1 MEKTGARCRVDSS
14 QREIANDAIAL
25 RRKVV
30 FWRRVVWM
38 ILGAAAIL
46 LTVVWNRYET
56 RRRECR
62 DTLLYNAELA
72 KKVDLAHEHVSIL
85 EQQWQMF
92 DIPSKGSSPRH
103 YDLIA
108 RNWAVIPA
116 AGEKVPL
123 AVCADAHLDLFTRGR
138 HVLFNTLEG
147 MRVDWLS
154 DEEAQSIVE
163 MARKDN
169 PHK

>member
-1 MEKTGARCRVDSS
+1 
-14 QREIANDAIAL
+14 
-25 RRKVV
+25 
-30 FWRRVVWM
+30 M
-38 ILGAAAIL
+38 ILGTVAIL
-46 LTVVWNRYET
+46 LVVLWNRYET

-62 DTLLYNAELA
+62 DTLLYDAELA
-72 KKVDLAHEHVSIL
+72 KKVDLAHEHVNIL

-92 DIPSKGSSPRH
+92 DLPTKGNSPRH

-116 AGEKVPL
+116 AGEKIPL
-123 AVCADAHLDLFTRGR
+123 AVCADVHLDLFTRGR

-154 DEEAQSIVE
+154 DDEAQTIVE

>member
-1 MEKTGARCRVDSS
+1 MDSN

-38 ILGAAAIL
+38 ILGTVAIL
-46 LTVVWNRYET
+46 LAVLWNRYET

-62 DTLLYNAELA
+62 DALQYDSELA
-72 KKVDLAHEHVSIL
+72 KKVDLAHEHVNIL
-85 EQQWQMF
+85 EQQWQLF
-92 DIPSKGSSPRH
+92 DSSSKSNSPRH

-108 RNWAVIPA
+108 QNWAVIPA

-123 AVCADAHLDLFTRGR
+123 AVCADAHLELFSRGR

-154 DEEAQSIVE
+154 DEEAQPIVE

-169 PHK
+169 PHN